1 MKGRSLVTTL
11 VVRLLLV
18 GTVLTIAN
26 AGMIVAYYASDPE
39 ELRREKFD
47 KQIDRLAKALTTNES
62 GSLEF
67 APDAGLVRVFTAHP
81 DAYAFRIVVRGKVI
95 GEANSALLPDDRWSG
110 VDGPDAWLTTQEV
123 GGRKVAVGS
132 RLVERNGEK
141 IRFSFAASGDPS
153 NLFRFVYYD
162 ELFVHIVIAL
172 LPFVAVLL
180 TFNVLTVRRSLH
192 PLVHAAAVA
201 RAAGPAITMKPLPAE
216 GLPSEVLALVEAT
229 NDALHRL
236 QLALEAEKAFTAEAA
251 HALRTPL
258 AVLSARIE
266 ALPSTVDLSPVKAD
280 IRTLSRLT
288 NQLLSAAQAD
298 TLVVDA
304 EQHCDLSDLAA
315 KVVAGLAP
323 IAIREGRAL
332 ALEAAAGVA
341 IRGDADALAHALRNL
356 VENALRFSPRGTE
369 VLVTVSADGV
379 LSVLDRGP
387 GIPEADKPLLTRR
400 FWRRSASGLAGT
412 GLGLSIVHR
421 IAEAHRSQLQIL
433 DRPGGGAIFRLCLDA
448 IGGRKQPVGCD
459 KGPTADRE
467 MIKARIS
474 VG

>member
-1 MKGRSLVTTL
+1 MNGRSLVTTL
-11 VVRLLLV
+11 VVRLVLV
-18 GTVLTIAN
+18 GTLLTIAN

-47 KQIDRLAKALTTNES
+47 KQIDRIAKALITTAS
-62 GSLEF
+62 GRLEF
-67 APDAGLVRVFTAHP
+67 APDAELMRVFKAHP
-81 DAYAFRIVVRGKVI
+81 DAYAFRIVARETVV

-110 VDGPDAWLTTQEV
+110 VDGPDAWLSTLEIE
-123 GGRKVAVGS
+123 GRAVAVGS

-141 IRFSFAASGDPS
+141 IRVTFAASGDPS

-162 ELFVHIVIAL
+162 ELFVHIVISL

-180 TFNVLTVRRSLH
+180 IFIVLTVRRSLH

-201 RAAGPAITMKPLPAE
+201 RTAGPAITMKPLPTE

-236 QLALEAEKAFTAEAA
+236 QLALEAERAFTAEAA

-258 AVLSARIE
+258 SVLSARIE
-266 ALPSTVDLSPVKAD
+266 ALPAMVDLSPVKSD
-280 IRTLSRLT
+280 IRALSRLT
-288 NQLLSAAQAD
+288 NQLLSATQAD

-315 KVVAGLAP
+315 KIVAGLAP
-323 IAIREGRAL
+323 IAIREGRTI
-332 ALEAAAGVA
+332 ALEAASGVTV
-341 IRGDADALAHALRNL
+341 RGDTDALAHALRNL
-356 VENALRFSPRGTE
+356 VENAFRFSPRGTE
-369 VLVTVSADGV
+369 VLVTVSEDGI

-400 FWRRSASGLAGT
+400 FWRRSAAGLAGT
-412 GLGLSIVHR
+412 GLGLSIVQR

-433 DRPGGGAIFRLCLDA
+433 DRPGGGAIFKLGLHT
-448 IGGRKQPVGCD
+448 IG
-459 KGPTADRE
+459 RE
-467 MIKARIS
+467 STPSGATR
-474 VG
+474 G